1 MSRFEEAYDVVVV
14 GGGPV
19 GITLGLLADAH
30 GARAVVLERDEEVF
44 ALPRAVHLDDDG
56 LRTLADAGAGD
67 LVGGCQPI
75 AGMSLLDAEGRTLVT
90 FERHPGPGPLGLPA
104 SCLVHQPDV
113 ERRLR
118 ELAEARGLL
127 ARGCEVIDHVE
138 SGGGVTVEVVAA
150 GGRRHDLHARHLV
163 GCDGAAGQVRHRAGI
178 GDTDLGFTERWAV
191 VDLLPSRPV
200 DHPPRVLQLCDPSG
214 PATSVPTGGGRHR
227 IEVQLPPGSTGDAA
241 ADDRA
246 VEAAVAWSRAWL
258 GDPDAAVERAT
269 VYAFRARVAET
280 LRRGRVLLAGDAAH
294 EMPPF
299 LGQGLGAGLRD
310 AANLGWK
317 LGLLARGRATDD
329 LLDTYDAE
337 RRPHATEV
345 VRAARR
351 VGRLVGERR
360 PWRARLRDGALRSGE
375 RWLRQWAPSALT
387 MPPLAPGPLVD
398 AAAATAGRPLPRP
411 GVTVDGRRLTL
422 DDALGPDLGVLGLG
436 VDPRL
441 GLAASLRRRWEDLG
455 ARFLAVET
463 DPRDAAGIVPVGDPS
478 GALRAWGREHG
489 AAIVVVRPDHVVL
502 GGYPAPRPG
511 ALSPLVAA
519 ASGLRAAGIPA

>member
-138 SGGGVTVEVVAA
+138 AGGGVTVEVVAA

-178 GDTDLGFTERWAV
+178 GDTDLGFTER
-191 VDLLPSRPV
+191 
-200 DHPPRVLQLCDPSG
+200 
-214 PATSVPTGGGRHR
+214 
-227 IEVQLPPGSTGDAA
+227 
-241 ADDRA
+241 
-246 VEAAVAWSRAWL
+246 
-258 GDPDAAVERAT
+258 
-269 VYAFRARVAET
+269 
-280 LRRGRVLLAGDAAH
+280 
-294 EMPPF
+294 
-299 LGQGLGAGLRD
+299 
-310 AANLGWK
+310 
-317 LGLLARGRATDD
+317 
-329 LLDTYDAE
+329 
-337 RRPHATEV
+337 
-345 VRAARR
+345 
-351 VGRLVGERR
+351 
-360 PWRARLRDGALRSGE
+360 
-375 RWLRQWAPSALT
+375 
-387 MPPLAPGPLVD
+387 
-398 AAAATAGRPLPRP
+398 
-411 GVTVDGRRLTL
+411 
-422 DDALGPDLGVLGLG
+422 
-436 VDPRL
+436 
-441 GLAASLRRRWEDLG
+441 
-455 ARFLAVET
+455 
-463 DPRDAAGIVPVGDPS
+463 
-478 GALRAWGREHG
+478 
-489 AAIVVVRPDHVVL
+489 
-502 GGYPAPRPG
+502 
-511 ALSPLVAA
+511 
-519 ASGLRAAGIPA
+519 